1 MSIQK
6 PFSAVPIGEVSEV
19 NPKGPGKAEL
29 KPDAELDFLPMA
41 DLHEDGSVHVAV
53 RRRYEEVAKGYT
65 AFKEGD
71 VLIAKIT
78 PCFENNK
85 IGVAKVKTE
94 WAFGSTE
101 YHVLRPSGRV
111 DASYLTH
118 FLRQDSVRNE
128 GEKRMTGSGGQRR
141 VPKAFI
147 EDLQIPLPP
156 LEEQRRIAAILDQAD
171 ALRRL
176 CRRALDKLNTLGQA
190 IFHEMFGDGLPSN
203 TSVRLGDVASKIG
216 SGATPRG
223 GDSAYKSEGI
233 PLIRSMNVRDGA
245 FSNKGLAFIDD
256 EQASKLDNVI
266 VEANDVLLNIT
277 GASVARVCIAPGDM
291 NGARVNQH
299 VAIIRCDDSLLPE
312 FLEAFLLLPSI
323 KAKLLNIAEAGATR
337 QAITKAQIQDF
348 QVPKFDPSE
357 QKAFVERRKLI
368 SNQRAR
374 MHTQE
379 IAYEALFASLQHR
392 AFKGE
397 L

>member
-1 MSIQK
+1 MSWPLVQLGDVANISAGNSAPQGQDDFSEEGT
-6 PFSAVPIGEVSEV
+6 PFVRAGSLSDLL
-19 NPKGPGKAEL
+19 KGATSHLERIAKSDAKRL
-29 KPDAELDFLPMA
+29 KLRLFPMDSILFA
-41 DLHEDGSVHVAV
+41 KSGMSCM
-53 RRRYEEVAKGYT
+53 KGY
-65 AFKEGD
+65 
-71 VLIAKIT
+71 VYRL
-78 PCFENNK
+78 PFEAHVVSHLAVVQP
-85 IGVAKVKTE
+85 GPDLFPAYAEHALRVFSPVSLVKDE
-94 WAFGSTE
+94 A
-101 YHVLRPSGRV
+101 YPSIR
-111 DASYLTH
+111 LP
-118 FLRQDSVRNE
+118 E
-128 GEKRMTGSGGQRR
+128 ISGL
-141 VPKAFI
+141 K
-147 EDLQIPLPP
+147 IPLPP
-156 LEEQRRIAAILDQAD
+156 LEEQRRIAGILDQAD

-176 CRRALDKLNTLGQA
+176 RSRALDKLNTLGQA

-203 TSVRLGDVASKIG
+203 TNVRLGDVTLKIG

-233 PLIRSMNVRDGA
+233 PLIRSMNVRDGV

-277 GASVARVCIAPGDM
+277 GASVARVCIAPRDM

-299 VAIIRCDDSLLPE
+299 VAIIRCEDSLLPE

-374 MHTQE
+374 IRTQE